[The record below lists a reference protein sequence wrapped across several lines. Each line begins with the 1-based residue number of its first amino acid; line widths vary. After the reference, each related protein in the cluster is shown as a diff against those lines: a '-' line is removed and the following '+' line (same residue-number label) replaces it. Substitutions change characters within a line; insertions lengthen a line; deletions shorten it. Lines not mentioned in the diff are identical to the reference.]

1 MYNPNQLISA
11 AFLVLLLVVTACG
24 SKKTSIPA
32 APAPAD
38 IPVNLST
45 DIVINYRLD
54 KAGLRDTFN
63 RAIDD
68 ALKGNFDIP
77 DYDIKM
83 TLSKARP
90 ATVEIEGKN
99 LLVVVPVTVNLE
111 KSTFLADLKAKGTME
126 MNFITDVDIDS
137 VWNVKTATSLSYHRW
152 IEKPKLSVGAINIPI
167 QTISDI
173 ALSKTKYLIEQG
185 INESVNSNMDVKQK
199 MKENMKM
206 FDQPMRFDTSISA
219 WLNIKPE
226 KFFINKVKNSKLYAE
241 GKVSIKG
248 TSTFSTYKPQ
258 AFAVSKNLPRVYWN
272 ESIPD
277 SSVFRL
283 AADIKTS
290 DINPVLKANL
300 DGKTFSTGDKSITLS
315 NIITNCDYEFLRVI
329 TDVQGAANGTLVI
342 KGKPVYDKVANGF
355 RMENIDIQ
363 FKTKN
368 VLHKAAAWIAEGK
381 IRQELEEK
389 LTFNINE
396 TIRDVQKSIDNQLA
410 DFNKKYDLDMK
421 LGLGSVG
428 VESFKLK
435 PGQIEAVMVTRF
447 YLEVGI
453 RDLRS
458 FNRF

>member
-1 MYNPNQLISA
+1 MKSIN
-11 AFLVLLLVVTACG
+11 LVAKGVLWSSIFILAACG
-24 SKKTSIPA
+24 SKKA
-32 APAPAD
+32 VPAPPPPVAD
-38 IPVNLST
+38 VPVNLST
-45 DIVINYRLD
+45 EIVINYQLE

-83 TLSKARP
+83 TLSKTRP
-90 ATVEIEGKN
+90 ASVEIEGKN
-99 LLVVVPVTVNLE
+99 VLVVVPVTVNLE

-126 MNFITDVDIDS
+126 MSFVTDVDIDS
-137 VWNVKTATSLSYHRW
+137 MWNVKTATSLAFHRW
-152 IEKPKLSVGAINIPI
+152 IDKPKLSVGAINIPI
-167 QTISDI
+167 QTVSDI
-173 ALSKTKYLIEQG
+173 ALNKTKYLIEQG
-185 INESVNSNMDVKQK
+185 INESVNSNMAVKQK
-199 MKENMKM
+199 LKENMKI

-219 WLNIKPE
+219 WLNIRPE
-226 KFFINKVKNSKLYAE
+226 KFYINKVVNSKLYAE

-258 AFAVSKNLPRVYWN
+258 AFQVSKNLPGVYWN

-300 DGKTFSTGDKSITLS
+300 DGKTFTTGDKSITLS
-315 NIITNCDYEFLRVI
+315 NIVTNCDYEYLRVV
-329 TDVQGAANGTLVI
+329 TDVHGAANGTLVI
-342 KGKPVYDKVANGF
+342 KGKPVYDKAANGF

-389 LTFNINE
+389 LRFNINE
-396 TIRDVQKSIDNQLA
+396 TVKDVQQSIDSQLA
-410 DFNKKYDLDMK
+410 QFNRQYNLDLN
-421 LGLGSVG
+421 LGLGSVA
-428 VESFKLK
+428 VESFKLR

-447 YLEVGI
+447 YLMVGI